1 MRCSSGDF
9 SKLSPAGSGP
19 DAAASRVTQ
28 VAALAGQFTLGDD
41 FVSVYSGSVPFSTMD
56 RGEDSFAELGASFTF
71 TSALGWPEFWRSHV
85 GREENPPAVDFE
97 RDMVVIG
104 AVGWRLEAGDSVEV
118 RRILQIDG
126 GTLTEVVER
135 VPGDFC
141 SPAARLHVPF
151 HIVLAPQTE
160 PPVLFPE
167 ARVERIP
174 CG

>member
-1 MRCSSGDF
+1 
-9 SKLSPAGSGP
+9 
-19 DAAASRVTQ
+19 
-28 VAALAGQFTLGDD
+28 
-41 FVSVYSGSVPFSTMD
+41 VYSGSVPFSTLD
-56 RGEDSFAELGASFTF
+56 RGEDSFAELGTSFAF

-85 GREENPPAVDFE
+85 GREEAPPVVDFE

-104 AVGWRLEAGDSVEV
+104 GVGQRLEAGDSVEV

-151 HIVLAPQTE
+151 HIVLAPQTD
-160 PPVLFPE
+160 PPLLFPE
-167 ARVERIP
+167 AQVERVP